1 MTSVIFPL
9 TDLGTPNTWTALQ
22 TFSGGI
28 SVGNIS
34 SSGDLVMN
42 VPSGNIYR
50 FQQGGTDTVRIET
63 GFVNIKTGIYNVAGI
78 SFSNQTADVVS
89 GALTGIRGG
98 ALNLIANANGTTAR
112 VINLQTQTT
121 VTAGVLNAATRLV
134 VNAGAA
140 QGAVGIGLFEAL
152 YFAGPGTAFA
162 YGSNPSVLADAS
174 NNLILNAP
182 SGQSIISQ
190 IAGTTAMTLTAV
202 GLTHT
207 GYVYAQGTNYIQ
219 SNPANPT
226 GTTSTALVFMGL
238 GSTVKLTPKF
248 SGRVRIVW
256 NATGKTATGLTFF
269 QVQPAHGTGTPP
281 TNGQLVGTTPV
292 DLSPKSLQAGAVNEG
307 ADFTFSY
314 VLTGL
319 SITGTLY
326 WFDLALATG
335 NSSDQASIT
344 NISFYAKEF

>member
-34 SSGDLVMN
+34 SSGNLVMN
-42 VPSGNIYR
+42 VPSG
-50 FQQGGTDTVRIET
+50 
-63 GFVNIKTGIYNVAGI
+63 
-78 SFSNQTADVVS
+78 
-89 GALTGIRGG
+89 
-98 ALNLIANANGTTAR
+98 
-112 VINLQTQTT
+112 
-121 VTAGVLNAATRLV
+121 
-134 VNAGAA
+134 
-140 QGAVGIGLFEAL
+140 
-152 YFAGPGTAFA
+152 
-162 YGSNPSVLADAS
+162 
-174 NNLILNAP
+174 
-182 SGQSIISQ
+182 QSIINQ

-226 GTTSTALVFMGL
+226 GTTSTVVVFMGL

-256 NATGKTATGLTFF
+256 NATGQTATGLTFF
-269 QVQPAHGTGTPP
+269 KVAPAHGIGTPP
-281 TNGQLVGTTPV
+281 TNGQSAGTIIF
-292 DLSPKSLQAGAVNEG
+292 DLSLKSLQAGAVNEG

-319 SITGTLY
+319 SIGTLY

-335 NSSDQASIT
+335 NSSDLASIT
-344 NISFYAKEF
+344 NISFYAEEF